1 MSHHCHFPFLFQSI
15 ITFPVFPETQHRI
28 LFPSYKPSE
37 PLCFS
42 EHIPVDGLN
51 YIVPVSLPELQI
63 LLCFPKCRCYPHCSH
78 PSSAY
83 STFVPSSAIYGS
95 TFHFSLFPY
104 HSHLLPQLLPIP
116 IVILFVCGSY
126 GIDPLVLNGC
136 CTVPKVLISYGRY
149 DIPVIAVNAFCPFT

>member
-28 LFPSYKPSE
+28 LFLSYKSSE

-63 LLCFPKCRCYPHCSH
+63 LLCFPKCRCYPHRPH

-83 STFVPSSAIYGS
+83 SAFVPSSVIYGS
-95 TFHFSLFPY
+95 TFHFSLFTD
-104 HSHLLPQLLPIP
+104 HSHLIPSLLPSMHP
-116 IVILFVCGSY
+116 LPPAEHSDQSYQMLF
-126 GIDPLVLNGC
+126 
-136 CTVPKVLISYGRY
+136 R
-149 DIPVIAVNAFCPFT
+149 